1 MSSVAAQTPEASSNS
16 ISRIFGVLFGPKDT
30 FAAIAQRPT
39 WLAPVLLGVIIG
51 LALITV
57 FTNRVGWAVYMQHQN
72 STNAA
77 MAQRLEQM
85 SPEQRQQTLNLQ
97 VKIAEPVG
105 FALAVVGPFL
115 FTAFLAAIFLGLFN
129 LVYGAGVGFKTSM
142 AIVAYAF
149 VPRMIY
155 SLLGIFVIFLK
166 DPTQVDLQNLIA
178 SNPGALMSTETARW
192 MVVLA
197 TQFDVFTIWII
208 ILLAMGYHAANPK
221 KVSTGG
227 AIAGIVGLWLFWV
240 IVITGITALT
250 S

>member
-1 MSSVAAQTPEASSNS
+1 MASATMQSPDASSNS
-16 ISRIFGVLFGPKDT
+16 IARIFSVFFSPKET
-30 FAAIAQRPT
+30 FASIAQRPT
-39 WLAPVLLGVIIG
+39 FLAPLILGVIVG
-51 LALITV
+51 VALITV
-57 FTNRVGWAVYMQHQN
+57 FTNRVGWTLYMQHQN

-77 MAQRLEQM
+77 MSQRLEQM

-97 VKIAEPVG
+97 AKFAEPIVFG
-105 FALAVVGPFL
+105 LAVIGPFL
-115 FTAFLAAIFLGLFN
+115 FTAILAAIFLGLFN
-129 LVYGAGVGFKTSM
+129 LVYSAGVGFKTSM
-142 AIVAYAF
+142 AIVAYAS
-149 VPRMIY
+149 VPRLIY
-155 SLLGIFVIFLK
+155 SLLGMFVIFLK
-166 DPTQVDLQNLIA
+166 DPAQVDLQNLIA

-208 ILLAMGYHAANPK
+208 VLLAMGYHAASPK

-240 IVITGITALT
+240 IIITGITALT